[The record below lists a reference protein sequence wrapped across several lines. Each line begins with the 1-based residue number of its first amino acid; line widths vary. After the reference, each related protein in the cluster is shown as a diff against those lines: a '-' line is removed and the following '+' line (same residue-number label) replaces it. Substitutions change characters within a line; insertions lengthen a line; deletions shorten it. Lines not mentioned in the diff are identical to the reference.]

1 MKIKFKLGLEGNTT
15 VVQWFRLPT
24 FMAPSVRVQSLVR
37 ELRFHKPCSAAKTTK
52 NKNKNNNK
60 KGLGKHSRYSINAVF
75 F

>member
-1 MKIKFKLGLEGNTT
+1 MNVKIKFKLGLEGNTAA
-15 VVQWFRLPT
+15 VQWFRLPT

-52 NKNKNNNK
+52 NKQTKN
-60 KGLGKHSRYSINAVF
+60 GLGKHSRYSINAVF